1 MKINYNLMSR
11 PQKSRK
17 ICNPPKMLGFKPFG
31 IAMCKNDHIIM
42 QFDEF
47 EAIKLMNYENLS
59 QTEAAHKMEVSQ
71 PTLTRIYSNALA
83 KIANAFVEG
92 RSIIIEGG
100 NYEFNKEWYKCK
112 RCFKL
117 IEGLENHTKCADCDR
132 FGDNELIRL
141 NVLKK

>member
-1 MKINYNLMSR
+1 
-11 PQKSRK
+11 
-17 ICNPPKMLGFKPFG
+17 
-31 IAMCKNDHIIM
+31 M

-71 PTLTRIYSNALA
+71 PTLTRIYSNGLA

-117 IEGLENHTKCADCDR
+117 IEGLENHIKCADCDR

-141 NVLKK
+141 NVLKNKHQKQTS

>member
-1 MKINYNLMSR
+1 MSR

-31 IAMCKNDHIIM
+31 IALCKNEHIIM
-42 QFDEF
+42 HYDEF
-47 EAIKLMNYENLS
+47 ESVKLLNYENLS
-59 QTEAAHKMEVSQ
+59 QTEAAIRMEVSQ
-71 PTLTRIYSNALA
+71 PTLTRIYSNALV

-92 RSIIIEGG
+92 KSIIIEGG

-117 IEGLENHTKCADCDR
+117 IEGLENHIRCSDCDR

-141 NVLKK
+141 NTIKKTT